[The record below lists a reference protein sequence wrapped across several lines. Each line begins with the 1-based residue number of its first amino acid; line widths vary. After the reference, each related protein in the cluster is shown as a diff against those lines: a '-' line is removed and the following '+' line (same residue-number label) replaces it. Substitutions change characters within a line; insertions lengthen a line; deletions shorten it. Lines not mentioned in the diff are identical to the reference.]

1 MKPFLAL
8 EASAGSGKT
17 FALSVRFIALIL
29 NGANINEIVA
39 LTFTRKAANE
49 MKERVVETFL
59 NLKEKPSELEEIS
72 KILNQS
78 KEEILGLRD
87 ARLAKFLEGN
97 LKITT
102 FDSFFVMILRQFSL
116 NMGLS
121 SDFKIVS
128 GLENLQRAEFALEIS
143 KDKALLKALANLIIS
158 AQNSK
163 NSFFDALEMFYDN
176 FGEIKCVQNSK
187 FPSEVAVE
195 NSLRNLYEY
204 ALKKDASDQA
214 LKSFEPKKPIRLLES
229 AFVERDSLNYR
240 TYSKIYSPELDELF
254 WELKANLKLY
264 FDELEAYKLSEL
276 NKFLQI
282 YKSVKLALNRRLNS
296 LTFSDVS
303 RLTYELLCK
312 NFDAQVLYFRLDG
325 RINHLLI
332 DEFQDTNVTQYEIM
346 LPLISEILSGYGQ
359 NGLGSFFYVGDIKQS
374 IYRFRGG
381 KKELFAKLQDDFK
394 QIKSSSLDTNYRSF
408 AALVKFT
415 NAIFKDK
422 ISDFK
427 EQLASTKK
435 DDRILDLRVD
445 SWCEYFVPD
454 SDDYGFLRVVSNDD
468 IVSEVLNQVKFLLEN
483 GVKDDDITVLC
494 WKNEDINFISSALES
509 AGINLVSESTSSL
522 LQSPYVRAI
531 VEYAKFCLFKDPIYK
546 LNVEALLDTKIY
558 LLDINPSKPAFLS
571 LNYLAQKLN
580 IDISNIDILRLFELA
595 REFKNLADFIFN
607 LDSFDAVISAKNS
620 VGVKIMTVHK
630 SKGLQF
636 ENVIVCDRIG
646 GSKSD
651 SSSFLAEYDV
661 KDGWKIKQN
670 IKKESFDEDFK
681 NLKNRAKELEK
692 EENLNKLYVAFTR
705 AICGL
710 VVIKKSSPD
719 GRNPSF
725 FTAYE
730 LKSSQEIVEYL
741 DLKEF
746 TFGQVIPSKKDEIQQ
761 VRNSKDIDI
770 IKVARQDIDTK
781 KDSMA
786 KNQNAIYLGLAFHYL
801 FEMTARFDERALWV
815 ARSAMFNKF
824 HKFLSDDELEELF
837 LRGLNLIKDEK
848 FIELT
853 TNKKIYKEQPLK
865 FNGSLKQIDLMCIDD
880 NEICIIDYKTSDHSI
895 DENISQ
901 ITNYRDA
908 ISKFYPNL
916 KIKAV
921 LFYTLK
927 NKIQYIEI

>member
-102 FDSFFVMILRQFSL
+102 FDSFFAMILRQFSL

-282 YKSVKLALNRRLNS
+282 YKSVKLALNKRLNS
-296 LTFSDVS
+296 LTFSDIS

-381 KKELFAKLQDDFK
+381 KKELFAKLQDDFI
-394 QIKSSSLDTNYRSF
+394 QIKSSSLYTNYRSF

-435 DDRILDLRVD
+435 DDRILNLRVD
-445 SWCEYFVPD
+445 SWCEYFKPD

-468 IVSEVLNQVKFLLEN
+468 IVIELLNQVKFLLEN
-483 GVKDDDITVLC
+483 GVKDNDITVLC
-494 WKNEDINFISSALES
+494 WKNEDINSISSALES
-509 AGINLVSESTSSL
+509 AGINSVSESTSSL
-522 LQSPYVRAI
+522 LQSPYVKAI

-571 LNYLAQKLN
+571 LNYLAKKLN

-607 LDSFDAVISAKNS
+607 LDSFDAVISSKNS

-710 VVIKKSSPD
+710 IVIKKSNPD

-746 TFGQVIPSKKDEIQQ
+746 TFGQVIPSKKDKIQQ
-761 VRNSKDIDI
+761 ARNSKDIDI
-770 IKVARQDIDTK
+770 IKVARQDINTK

-801 FEMTARFDERALWV
+801 FEITAKFDERALWV

-824 HKFLSDDELEELF
+824 HKFLSNDELEELF
-837 LRGLNLIKDEK
+837 LRGLSLIKDEK

-853 TNKKIYKEQPLK
+853 INKKIYKEQPLK

-880 NEICIIDYKTSDHSI
+880 NEICIIDYKTSDHNV

-901 ITNYRDA
+901 ITNYKDA
-908 ISKFYPNL
+908 ITKFYPNL

-921 LFYTLK
+921 LFYALK